1 MNDLHTALLNIMGGD
16 TCNLLG
22 LEQTTEERWGGLDG
36 FGRAYEAADADFVD
50 LCIGDSAFCDGIDLG
65 FAWGLMTAFAN
76 LHGMDV
82 GTACR
87 IGAEVLKQEEQS

>member
-1 MNDLHTALLNIMGGD
+1 MVVLSVQE
-16 TCNLLG
+16 LG
-22 LEQTTEERWGGLDG
+22 PDQPRIESKS
-36 FGRAYEAADADFVD
+36 D

-82 GTACR
+82 GTACC